1 MTISDLSLLA
11 DYANTAV
18 LAACRTLVVESE
30 NRPRRGRFLP
40 DSPPH
45 GYFMRQET
53 GKKGAGAVDLQPTI
67 PKSDRLLGKSNE
79 LGENLYQTKRTSM
92 MPRETTLPFE
102 T

>member
-1 MTISDLSLLA
+1 
-11 DYANTAV
+11 
-18 LAACRTLVVESE
+18 
-30 NRPRRGRFLP
+30 
-40 DSPPH
+40 
-45 GYFMRQET
+45 MRQET